1 MFANA
6 EFNSRQVK
14 LSLGLAVKNYSR
26 SSKFSLNNLDRECN
40 LFNRMFIGTSLDKR
54 LNVLVVVCT
63 NYHKDLAAQFN
74 GKNYLVYS
82 KTFSC
87 IHEIILLDLSTPAQ
101 RVGFFGVHSESIDN
115 IIGKNEAE
123 FS

>member
-1 MFANA
+1 MY
-6 EFNSRQVK
+6 K
-14 LSLGLAVKNYSR
+14 LSQR
-26 SSKFSLNNLDRECN
+26 SCST
-40 LFNRMFIGTSLDKR
+40 I
-54 LNVLVVVCT
+54 
-63 NYHKDLAAQFN
+63 QW
-74 GKNYLVYS
+74 KNYLVYS